1 MERHEHYANKMIAT
15 SPTLLVIGHIC
26 LASTL
31 LVDGKHM
38 VCKNKAMG
46 TWGTSVFRC
55 WKPTSFAGKMHRRKT
70 KRETRNH
77 FQQKLNRFN
86 MQFSRR
92 KKTKKNK
99 RTFNQGEI
107 SRNRWM
113 DGKQKGTNVGRKGG
127 QKNRK
132 NKNRNKYGRR
142 WHKKKEGRSMISK
155 IFHFHMRDHSDKK
168 ELLFYSHGIL
178 FCCQAL
184 KLYKRSLHRV
194 IG

>member
-92 KKTKKNK
+92 KKLKKIK
-99 RTFNQGEI
+99 EPSIKVKSQGTVG
-107 SRNRWM
+107 WM
-113 DGKQKGTNVGRKGG
+113 EN
-127 QKNRK
+127 
-132 NKNRNKYGRR
+132 
-142 WHKKKEGRSMISK
+142 KKEQMLAGKEDKRIGRIK
-155 IFHFHMRDHSDKK
+155 IEINMADD
-168 ELLFYSHGIL
+168 GIR
-178 FCCQAL
+178 
-184 KLYKRSLHRV
+184 KRREGV
-194 IG
+194 

>member
-1 MERHEHYANKMIAT
+1 MLARTSILLMI
-15 SPTLLVIGHIC
+15 SHII
-26 LASTL
+26 LGTTL
-31 LVDGKHM
+31 LVDGKQI
-38 VCKNKAMG
+38 VCKNRAMD
-46 TWGTSVFRC
+46 TWLATRGIQC
-55 WKPTSFAGKMHRRKT
+55 WKPTSFAGKMRKRKT
-70 KRETRNH
+70 KRVEGNQ
-77 FQQKLNRFN
+77 FQRKLNRVN
-86 MQFSRR
+86 MQISRR
-92 KKTKKNK
+92 KRTTQNK
-99 RTFNQGEI
+99 RIVNQHKI